1 MLFASLGKFSLGK
14 IFSSGQVF
22 AGFGRNPKEHDDV
35 TYFKQRVEKYPNVP
49 LITLDTNQ
57 QLKYDERAVRGA
69 KMYYQSGLSDL
80 QYRLNE
86 VINKRNSLPS
96 AGNFFN
102 KLSGA
107 SGQIREAERQLD
119 EARRQLEDRI
129 SETQEGLNQLEH
141 LPELPKYVFNAN
153 AKKRI
158 LQQKPSRS
166 ERLRALRQKVT
177 QVI

>member
-1 MLFASLGKFSLGK
+1 MFPNFSGRLFKQVP
-14 IFSSGQVF
+14 GQIGNHEDI
-22 AGFGRNPKEHDDV
+22 A
-35 TYFKQRVEKYPNVP
+35 YFKQRVEKYPNVP

-69 KMYYQSGLSDL
+69 KMYYKSGLSDL
-80 QYRLNE
+80 QYRLSE

-107 SGQIREAERQLD
+107 SGKIREAERQLD
-119 EARRQLEDRI
+119 EARRQLEARI
-129 SETQEGLNQLEH
+129 SEAQEGLNQLEH
-141 LPELPKYVFNAN
+141 LPELPKYVFDAK

-158 LQQKPSRS
+158 SQQKPSRS
-166 ERLRALRQKVT
+166 EQLRALRQKVT

>member
-1 MLFASLGKFSLGK
+1 MFFGSLRK
-14 IFSSGQVF
+14 ILPREIFSGQVF
-22 AGFGRNPKEHDDV
+22 AGFGRNPVEHDDIA
-35 TYFKQRVEKYPNVP
+35 YFKQRVEKYPNVP
-49 LITLDTNQ
+49 LITLDTNR

-80 QYRLNE
+80 QYRLSE

-102 KLSGA
+102 KLSGS
-107 SGQIREAERQLD
+107 SGKIREAERQLD
-119 EARRQLEDRI
+119 EARKQLEARI
-129 SETQEGLNQLEH
+129 LETQKGLDQLEH
-141 LPELPKYVFNAN
+141 LPELPKFVFDAN

-158 LQQKPSRS
+158 SQQKPSRS
-166 ERLRALRQKVT
+166 EQLRALRQKVT